1 MFGEL
6 PFLAYYGRECVMIH
20 IGLISEKRRRLLSLG
35 YTRLSATGSGKHTAV
50 APARHKNS
58 FIRNERG
65 AVALEMPLAYLFI
78 ILLFL
83 FPLADLANF
92 GFQFISAYQALRN
105 LGQYTM
111 YHVPPDVT
119 NPSSWASSLPSTG
132 YTINTNVYCGD
143 NNPPTACTS
152 SSTVPKY
159 YLFSTNITVAPLV
172 MTVLCKSGSANPCI
186 YTLTYTERFE

>member
-1 MFGEL
+1 MFGEW

-35 YTRLSATGSGKHTAV
+35 HTRLSATRSGKHTAV

-65 AVALEMPLAYLFI
+65 TVAFEVPFIYLFI

-83 FPLADLANF
+83 FPLADLASF

-132 YTINTNVYCGD
+132 YTISAQVYCGD
-143 NNPPTACTS
+143 TPAACVS

-159 YLFSTNITVAPLV
+159 YFLSTDITLAPLIL
-172 MTVLCKSGSANPCI
+172 TKVLCTSGNSDNPCT

>member
-1 MFGEL
+1 
-6 PFLAYYGRECVMIH
+6 MIR
-20 IGLISEKRRRLLSLG
+20 IGLILARRRRLLSLQ
-35 YTRLSATGSGKHTAV
+35 YPRLSSTGSGKHTA
-50 APARHKNS
+50 AALARHKNS
-58 FIRNERG
+58 FMADQRG
-65 AVALEMPLAYLFI
+65 AVAFEMPFVYLFI

-119 NPSSWASSLPSTG
+119 NPSRWASSLPSTG
-132 YTINTNVYCGD
+132 YTISTQVYCGD
-143 NNPPTACTS
+143 TPTACVS

-159 YLFSTNITVAPLV
+159 YFFSTDITLAPLV
-172 MTVLCKSGSANPCI
+172 LTKVLCTSSNAKNPCT